1 MSNLAIAE
9 IYREAD
15 AIVNKDK
22 EGGEDAPR
30 VLVTCKRIQ
39 GLKGCVMY
47 TDLEPFVLYPVLPRF
62 VRVRGT
68 GAEGERVTF
77 GNVDS
82 MIVRGKRIDITPA
95 AACAGVLA
103 DYGAN
108 GDPERDWGA
117 RVVEPLTGCK
127 DMKEIAKLQALMFP
141 SDIVGGKP
149 QGLHQRVAEHLQSV
163 MLNNPVGS
171 VEYEVA
177 KICFESNEA
186 ARGMKIQHLRTRS
199 AETSMPGGSAHL
211 NTQEDVMRQEA
222 GIEIPNGM
230 QIAGALP
237 GDHDYISN
245 RGGGMSKEAEQA
257 LVSLATRLAEQSLS
271 PQIEELV
278 AAKAQELFEKFL
290 SAQAT
295 KESRKTGK

>member
-1 MSNLAIAE
+1 MSLAVAE
-9 IYREAD
+9 IYKEAD
-15 AIVNKDK
+15 AIVNKDREK
-22 EGGEDAPR
+22 GEDAPR
-30 VLVTCKRIQ
+30 VLVTCKRIA

-68 GAEGERVTF
+68 GNEGEAVTS

-82 MIVRGKRIDITPA
+82 IIARGKRIDISPLS
-95 AACAGVLA
+95 ACNGVLM
-103 DYGAN
+103 DYGAV

-117 RVVEPLTGCK
+117 RIVNPLTGCK

-141 SDIVGGKP
+141 STLVAGKP
-149 QGLHQRVAEHLQSV
+149 DGLHQRVAEHLQAI
-163 MLNNPVGS
+163 MIDNPVGS
-171 VEYEVA
+171 VEHEVA
-177 KICFESNEA
+177 AICFESNEA

-199 AETSMPGGSAHL
+199 AETSMPNGSSHL
-211 NTQEDVMRQEA
+211 NTDEDVMRQEA

-230 QIAGALP
+230 KIAGALP

-278 AAKAQELFEKFL
+278 SAKAQELFEKFI

-295 KESRKTGK
+295 KEVRKTNSK